1 MAQVHHQKLPKN
13 QSMTESAQVA
23 APLAAQAPAPLPA
36 DSGEGLEA
44 PERVVAAQL
53 AAAAEISRMEAA
65 VWGKKPWFRS

>member
-1 MAQVHHQKLPKN
+1 
-13 QSMTESAQVA
+13 MTESAQVA

-65 VWGKKPWFRS
+65 VWGKNPWFRS